1 MPGAYFIKLLFC
13 SWYEACLFLK
23 FMSDNLKS
31 KTQKGLVWSFVERFA
46 TQGVQFLFGIILA
59 RLLSPEDY
67 GTIAMPLVFLAIA
80 QCFIDSGFST
90 ALIRKPDLTEED
102 LSTAFYFNIGVGVIC
117 YFALFLSSPL
127 IADFYNTPIL
137 SDLLKVTALA
147 TLFNPLCAV
156 QQAILTRKID
166 FKTQAIVSLSG
177 AIVSG
182 SVGLVMAY
190 SGYGIWSL
198 VFQQVGGYIIRTIL
212 LWILGRWKPK
222 RKWSWESFHYL
233 WGFGSKMLGSAL
245 LETTYN
251 NIYPLVIGK
260 CFSAIDLGNYTR
272 AQQFSSLPSS
282 NVTGVLQRVTFPVLS
297 TIQNEDERLA
307 KNYCKILKMSAF
319 LIFPMMLMLSAIADP
334 LIRVLLTDK
343 WEGCIILLQI
353 ICFDMMWYPI
363 HAINLNL
370 LTVKGRSDL
379 FFRLEVLKKIV
390 GILIMCVAVPHGII
404 WMVSGGI
411 VSSMFSLVINT
422 YYTGKLINVGYL
434 KQMEDL
440 LPIFGVSFV
449 MWLIIHASLLITSNN
464 YIQLVIGIC
473 FGVVFYLIAAK
484 FLLKS
489 EWNDTIDMIPI
500 RLKRK

>member
-1 MPGAYFIKLLFC
+1 
-13 SWYEACLFLK
+13 
-23 FMSDNLKS
+23 MSDNLKQ

-67 GTIAMPLVFLAIA
+67 GTIAMPLVFLAVA

-90 ALIRKPDLTEED
+90 ALIRKPDLTEDD

-117 YFALFLSSPL
+117 YLVLFFTSPL

-137 SDLLKVTALA
+137 ADLLKVTALA

-166 FKTQAIVSLSG
+166 FKTQAVVSLSG
-177 AIVSG
+177 AMVSG
-182 SVGLVMAY
+182 IVGLVMAFK
-190 SGYGIWSL
+190 GFGVWSL
-198 VFQQVGGYIIRTIL
+198 VCQQVGGYIIRTIL
-212 LWILGRWKPK
+212 LWILEKWKPK
-222 RKWSWESFHYL
+222 RIWSWDSFRYL
-233 WGFGSKMLGSAL
+233 WGFGSKMLGSGL
-245 LETTYN
+245 LDTIYN
-251 NIYPLVIGK
+251 NIYPIVIGK
-260 CFSAIDLGNYTR
+260 FFSANDLGNYTR
-272 AQQFSSLPSS
+272 AQQFSTLPSS

-297 TIQNEDERLA
+297 SIQNEDDRLA
-307 KNYCKILKMSAF
+307 RNYRKILKLSAF

-353 ICFDMMWYPI
+353 ICFNMMWYPV

-379 FFRLEVLKKIV
+379 FFRLEVFKKIV
-390 GILIMCVAVPHGII
+390 GVAIMCVTIPQGII

-411 VSSMFSLVINT
+411 VSSMIALVINT
-422 YYTGKLINVGYL
+422 FYTGKIIHVGFL
-434 KQMEDL
+434 RQMGDL
-440 LPIFGVSFV
+440 LPIIGVSFV
-449 MWLIIHASLLITSNN
+449 MWLLIHASLWLTSNI
-464 YIQLVIGIC
+464 YVQLPIGIC
-473 FGVVFYLIAAK
+473 VGGIVYLACAK
-484 FLLKS
+484 LLLKA
-489 EWNDTIDMIPI
+489 EWADALSMIPS
-500 RLKRK
+500 RFKRK